1 LAHEWF
7 FFSWQ
12 FSIGA
17 LSFRGVT
24 LTIENHVS
32 FPFEPNTVAA
42 FSFFLSFFLFFS
54 YFLAEPLLV
63 LTALSIFRD
72 NA

>member
-1 LAHEWF
+1 MNDF

-17 LSFRGVT
+17 LSFCGVT
-24 LTIENHVS
+24 LAIENHVS

-42 FSFFLSFFLFFS
+42 FSFFLSFFLFF
-54 YFLAEPLLV
+54 AEPLLV
-63 LTALSIFRD
+63 LAALSSFRY